1 LGEIRKKE
9 IQKSAVHLGLRN
21 ESDVFVIDDRSR
33 FPDSMTAEW
42 SVHDV
47 STLLAS
53 AFAPEISASSSST
66 ADDDAPKATID
77 VIVTF
82 DEGGISNHPNHRS
95 LYHGAIAFLKA
106 LVKGKPGYSCP
117 VALYTLTTTN
127 IVRKYSG
134 VFDSPLTMVIGA
146 VANIADSLT
155 SSSKTTS
162 AKDAADYASRLLYVS
177 SFNQW
182 AKARTAMTDGHK
194 SQMLWFR
201 WGWITIGR
209 YMFVNDLKRVKV

>member
-1 LGEIRKKE
+1 
-9 IQKSAVHLGLRN
+9 
-21 ESDVFVIDDRSR
+21 
-33 FPDSMTAEW
+33 MTAEW
-42 SVHDV
+42 SVRDV
-47 STLLAS
+47 SALLAS
-53 AFAPEISASSSST
+53 AFAPEISASSST
-66 ADDDAPKATID
+66 ADDDDAPKATID

-95 LYHGAIAFLKA
+95 LYHGSVAFLKA
-106 LVKGKPGYSCP
+106 LMKGKSGYSCP

-134 VFDSPLTMVIGA
+134 IFDSPLTMVIGA
-146 VANIADSLT
+146 ISNILGSFT
-155 SSSKTTS
+155 SSSKTS
-162 AKDAADYASRLLYVS
+162 AKDADFASRLLYVS

-182 AKARTAMTDGHK
+182 TKARTAMTDGHK

-209 YMFVNDLKRVKV
+209 YMFVNDLKREKV